1 VTGAAIIATPPPG
14 IESKYSFVCR
24 FMEDNRLQRLKDIS
38 GTCPSHFW
46 MNYYHYYFYCHYL
59 SLLLMVLQV

>member
-24 FMEDNRLQRLKDIS
+24 FMEDNRLQRLKEAMVTINIIFDVNIDSEKKRCLIIYIS
-38 GTCPSHFW
+38 F
-46 MNYYHYYFYCHYL
+46 
-59 SLLLMVLQV
+59 